1 MRNGTGVGL
10 SQTLELLCSIITWLR
25 LGLTLSSSA
34 AADPRYS
41 RRSLTAFD
49 GEHRKK
55 ADYDHLVATALHKVS
70 SRQKTH
76 PTSPDE
82 ELAKVEVHNLTRS
95 KRKLV
100 VKEALEVGL
109 GALTDSP
116 FEFNALLGV
125 LGGKLSLIDSP
136 LQLQRYKGLV

>member
-1 MRNGTGVGL
+1 M
-10 SQTLELLCSIITWLR
+10 
-25 LGLTLSSSA
+25 
-34 AADPRYS
+34 
-41 RRSLTAFD
+41 TAFD
-49 GEHRKK
+49 GEQRKK
-55 ADYDHLVATALHKVS
+55 TDYDHLVATALHKVS

-116 FEFNALLGV
+116 FEFNAKALLGV
-125 LGGKLSLIDSP
+125 LGGKLSLSGSP
-136 LQLQRYKGLV
+136 LQLQRDKGLV